1 MNFVRRSLIPL
12 LLIAILLTSCGGQA
26 AAGEPTQ
33 DINATVAVAAQT
45 FAASLFQTQ
54 TALAPTITSTAP
66 PTVTPLPTSSP
77 LALPSP
83 IASATQLYL
92 YSTPI
97 LPSPTGTF
105 YTVTPNPSTLTYGC
119 NNLALIRDVTI
130 ESGTVM
136 NPGTAFTKTWQVANN
151 GTCDWLY
158 LYELVFV
165 SGDRMGGNS
174 RRLSTKVPPKEWR
187 QFSVDL
193 DAPEEPGTYT
203 GYWRLSDG
211 AGHMFG
217 ATLAVSVKV
226 KAPTKTPKPP
236 TATPGTPPT
245 TYP

>member
-1 MNFVRRSLIPL
+1 MNFARRSLILL
-12 LLIAILLTSCGGQA
+12 LLITILLTSCGGQV

-54 TALAPTITSTAP
+54 TALAPTITNTVP
-66 PTVTPLPTSSP
+66 PTVTSLPTTTA
-77 LALPSP
+77 LALPSSLP
-83 IASATQLYL
+83 SATQFFLVN
-92 YSTPI
+92 TVI
-97 LPSPTGTF
+97 PSPTGTF
-105 YTVTPNPSTLTYGC
+105 YTVTPNPSTLGVGC
-119 NNLALIRDVTI
+119 NNLALVRDVTV

-136 NPGTAFTKTWQVANN
+136 EPGTSFTKTWQVANT

-158 LYELVFV
+158 LYEFVFA

-174 RRLSTKVPPKEWR
+174 RRLSDKVPPKEWR
-187 QFSVDL
+187 QLSVDL
-193 DAPEEPGTYT
+193 DAPDEPGTYT

-217 ATLAVSVKV
+217 ASLKVSIVV

-236 TATPGTPPT
+236 TA
-245 TYP
+245 YP

>member
-12 LLIAILLTSCGGQA
+12 LLITILLTSCGGQV

-45 FAASLFQTQ
+45 FAAALFQTQ
-54 TALAPTITSTAP
+54 TALAPTITNTSP

-77 LALPSP
+77 LALPSS
-83 IASATQLYL
+83 IASATQAVFFYA
-92 YSTPI
+92 
-97 LPSPTGTF
+97 SPTITGTF
-105 YTVTPNPSTLTYGC
+105 YTTTPNPSTLSYGC
-119 NNLALIRDVTI
+119 NNLALVRDVTV

-136 NPGTAFTKTWQVANN
+136 IPGTEFTKTWQVANT

-174 RRLSTKVPPKEWR
+174 RRLSTRVPPQEWR
-187 QFSVDL
+187 QLSVDL
-193 DAPEEPGTYT
+193 DAPNEPGTYT

-211 AGHMFG
+211 AGNMFG
-217 ATLAVSVKV
+217 ASLKVSIIVRS
-226 KAPTKTPKPP
+226 PTRTPV
-236 TATPGTPPT
+236 PPT

>member
-1 MNFVRRSLIPL
+1 MNFARRSLIPL
-12 LLIAILLTSCGGQA
+12 LLITILLMSCGGQT

-33 DINATVAVAAQT
+33 DVEGTVAVAAQT

-54 TALAPTITSTAP
+54 TALAPTITNTVP

-77 LALPSP
+77 LALPSSVT
-83 IASATQLYL
+83 SATQVFFAN
-92 YSTPI
+92 TVI
-97 LPSPTGTF
+97 PSVTGTF
-105 YTVTPNPSTLTYGC
+105 YTATPNPSTLSYGC
-119 NNLALIRDVTI
+119 NNLALVRDVTYP
-130 ESGTVM
+130 SGSIVQPST
-136 NPGTAFTKTWQVANN
+136 TFIKTWQVSNT

-174 RRLSTKVPPKEWR
+174 RRLSDRVPPKEWR
-187 QFSVDL
+187 QLSVEL
-193 DAPEEPGTYT
+193 DAPKEPGTYI

-217 ATLAVSVKV
+217 ATLTVSIVV

-236 TATPGTPPT
+236 TA
-245 TYP
+245 YP